1 MTINNKTLSTLQ
13 GLVTS
18 TSTNE
23 GDFRTGMNDVLA
35 QVNANQEALAIAV
48 SNPQVITTL
57 TSGSSYVVP
66 SDALA
71 IYIRASGGGGGGN
84 IFYYNEPP
92 EGQTQ
97 YSSGRGGTGG
107 DTTISNVA
115 LSLSITAKGGTGGSV
130 ANRQHA
136 TGDSGGT
143 VQRGQ
148 GAAGGNS
155 RNTISSNTFQASLA
169 SSKAPSGNLVS
180 TYINSP
186 SVAGKT
192 LSYSIGAGGVGAYYS
207 YYNQYAESGQ
217 PGYIEIW
224 VW

>member
-18 TSTNE
+18 TTTNE
-23 GDFRTGMNDVLA
+23 GNFRTGMNDVLA

-48 SNPQVITTL
+48 SNPQVITVL

-84 IFYYNEPP
+84 IFSRTEQGDDP
-92 EGQTQ
+92 TV
-97 YSSGRGGTGG
+97 YSSGNGGAGG

-115 LSLSITAKGGTGGSV
+115 LSLSITAKGGPSGSIT
-130 ANRQHA
+130 NRQHA

-155 RNTISSNTFQASLA
+155 RNTMTNTQNSESLHSA
-169 SSKAPSGNLVS
+169 KAPSGNLVS
-180 TYINSP
+180 TYINSS

-192 LSYSIGAGGVGAYYS
+192 LSYSIGSGGSGANYSNLNATAEAGQS
-207 YYNQYAESGQ
+207 
-217 PGYIEIW
+217 GYIEIW